1 MNQQTEHIGCIDGKT
16 IVLRHQGD
24 EVLLDVGRE
33 EARLS
38 KEAAKR
44 LANLLS
50 TTSSLPRRS
59 DETDTSEHVQPP
71 VKRKGHRETITDLMT
86 ENLIS
91 SGTVIVLTEEGID
104 HFGLIT
110 EDGLIDIEGHT
121 EKTPSGAC
129 EWVIGRPCSGW
140 RRWRVQGGNSLV
152 TLRWMLRAKR
162 FPDKEHGYALST
174 TREKTSIAV
183 EWVDY
188 ALARGYDPG
197 KYNEAKV
204 ENYLTD
210 RQLRNDY
217 RYTDS
222 TLKVYQ
228 GHLRQWFD
236 YYGPA

>member
-1 MNQQTEHIGCIDGKT
+1 MTQQPEHIGCIDGKT
-16 IVLRHQGD
+16 IVLRRQRG
-24 EVLLDVGRE
+24 EVLLDFGRA

-38 KEAAKR
+38 EEAATR
-44 LANLLS
+44 LARLLS
-50 TTSSLPRRS
+50 ATCSLPRRS
-59 DETDTSEHVQPP
+59 DEIDRPEFKPP
-71 VKRKGHRETITDLMT
+71 IKRKRHRETITDLMA

-104 HFGLIT
+104 HFGFIT
-110 EDGLIDIEGHT
+110 EDGMIDIEGHT
-121 EKTPSGAC
+121 EKTLSGAC

-140 RRWRVQGGNSLV
+140 RRWRVQGGNSLI

-197 KYNEAKV
+197 KYNETHV
-204 ENYLTD
+204 EAYLTD

-222 TLKVYQ
+222 TLKVYR

-236 YYGPA
+236 HYGPA